1 MKTITLEDKGTF
13 TVINKELHF
22 LDYFSK
28 EWESFNK
35 DFAFILTKEDM
46 QTLKKHMGNF
56 EINKN

>member
-1 MKTITLEDKGTF
+1 MKTITLPDKGTY

-22 LDYFSK
+22 LDFFSK

-35 DFAFILTKEDM
+35 DYEFILTKEEK
-46 QTLKKHMGNF
+46 QNLKNYLGSF

>member
-1 MKTITLEDKGTF
+1 MKTITLPDKGTY

-22 LDYFSK
+22 LDFFSK

-35 DFAFILTKEDM
+35 DYEFILTKEEKKN
-46 QTLKKHMGNF
+46 LKNYLGSF

>member
-1 MKTITLEDKGTF
+1 MNTFTLGEKGTY
-13 TVINKELHF
+13 TVINKELYF

-35 DFAFILTKEDM
+35 DYAFILTEEDM
-46 QTLKKHMGNF
+46 QTLKKHIGNF

>member
-1 MKTITLEDKGTF
+1 MRTITLEDKGTY

-35 DFAFILTKEDM
+35 DYAFILTKEDM
-46 QTLKKHMGNF
+46 QTLKKNMGNF